1 MGLRKNCFYLIFPTL
16 LSSCASMPQKQPSPC
31 GTWIELVNQQDEIA
45 TVETAGRWELIRQC
59 VELSQYFRLSEKAG
73 EWLINKQV
81 GHVEA
86 TDLEREY
93 IAFRVAYFYIQALQ
107 SHDPK
112 VRRQELIEGA
122 NVAWRRIARMPH
134 VHAFAELSLIRLREL
149 CGEIGYDVEYPVA
162 VPVPPGMGRWAFV
175 RPSQGVVEVGDF
187 SKPYGETVFARRPQS
202 FSSRRQLLASS
213 RCSFGAPSSFPITW
227 RSKRFCIPL
236 LCLCSTGLADL
247 SPCRTCNGS
256 FIETTGHSEHST
268 EGDDA

>member
-1 MGLRKNCFYLIFPTL
+1 MGLRKSYICLIIPIL
-16 LSSCASMPQKQPSPC
+16 LSSCAAIPQKQPSPC

-45 TVETAGRWELIRQC
+45 TIETAGRWEIIWQC

-93 IAFRVAYFYIQALQ
+93 VAYRVAYFYIQALQ

-122 NVAWRRIARMPH
+122 NVAWRRIAGMPDA
-134 VHAFAELSLIRLREL
+134 HAFAELSLIRLREL

-175 RPSQGVVEVGDF
+175 RPSQGAAEVGDF
-187 SKPYGETVFARRPQS
+187 SEPYGETVFARRPPILLYPQTVACF
-202 FSSRRQLLASS
+202 FSLFLWCPVEFDDHLAIQALRHPLALLVLDRVGRPVSM
-213 RCSFGAPSSFPITW
+213 PNMQ
-227 RSKRFCIPL
+227 RFVYREDGTL
-236 LCLCSTGLADL
+236 
-247 SPCRTCNGS
+247 RT
-256 FIETTGHSEHST
+256 FH
-268 EGDDA
+268 